1 MRLNFCVFDWS
12 GKNED
17 KSGKSQGILITCV
30 SGKPDKAVWFI
41 LTLLQTS

>member
-17 KSGKSQGILITCV
+17 KSGKRILITCV